1 MKNSKVAPFGLAA
14 SLLAGLLVTAC
25 SDRSDNET
33 VTKTETSTTIVEATP
48 SQQDPLIDPNA
59 STSATSTGAD
69 AGMATDTTDAMSGV
83 APTAPATAERKII
96 PKRHAKHVKK
106 TKKTKTTTSRVDRN
120 ESTSPVYDNSDVVV
134 APAPMETE
142 SGTTSGAGEISSTIE
157 QSPLRGPGRFASAN
171 TDWGVVYQINDA
183 EAARNP

>member
-33 VTKTETSTTIVEATP
+33 VTKTETSATVVEATP
-48 SQQDPLIDPNA
+48 SQQDPMIDPNA

-83 APTAPATAERKII
+83 APTETATAERKII

-106 TKKTKTTTSRVDRN
+106 SKKTKTTTSTSRN

-142 SGTTSGAGEISSTIE
+142 SGSTTGAGEISSTIE
-157 QSPLRGPGRFASAN
+157 QSPLRGPGRLASAN

-183 EAARNP
+183 EAASNP